1 MRLHFLGANRQV
13 TGSRHYLDVGD
24 TKILID
30 CGMFQERPYL
40 DRNWEACPVP
50 ADQIQAVI
58 LTHAHLDHCG
68 LLPKLVREGFR
79 GPVFTT
85 PASADLAELIL
96 RDSAEIQAED
106 VAFKRKRHRKEGRRP
121 KHPEVPLYTLE
132 DVQHAMRRLEPIRYG
147 QPVRI
152 SDSVSATFHDA
163 GHILGSSIVEVT
175 VSQGGAIERIVFTG
189 DLGQWNKPILRDPT
203 MLSAADFIVME
214 STYGDRDHEV
224 SEASDKEAELAAL
237 LREGMARGGN
247 IVIPSFAVGRTQ
259 EILYDIS
266 LLLEEKSVPG
276 LETVPVYI
284 DSPLGIAATQI
295 FEDSSHNYYDEE
307 ATAYQAEG
315 VKFFS
320 FSTLVI
326 AQTAEESKEI
336 NFDPRQKIIISSSGM
351 CEAGRIKHHLKHNL
365 WRADSTVLFV
375 GYQAVGTL
383 GRSILDGSKSV
394 KIFGEEIQV
403 KAAIE
408 QLEGFSGHA
417 DQAGLL
423 EWIGHF
429 PATVERVF
437 VMHGEESVCA
447 VFAGEL
453 KKRGYPAVVPGMFE
467 TYDTESFAQVPAA
480 AVREAEPAVDVLSL
494 VRARLESADEAQAAR
509 MREDLLALL
518 RRWEER

>member
-1 MRLHFLGANRQV
+1 
-13 TGSRHYLDVGD
+13 
-24 TKILID
+24 
-30 CGMFQERPYL
+30 
-40 DRNWEACPVP
+40 
-50 ADQIQAVI
+50 
-58 LTHAHLDHCG
+58 
-68 LLPKLVREGFR
+68 
-79 GPVFTT
+79 
-85 PASADLAELIL
+85 
-96 RDSAEIQAED
+96 
-106 VAFKRKRHRKEGRRP
+106 
-121 KHPEVPLYTLE
+121 
-132 DVQHAMRRLEPIRYG
+132 
-147 QPVRI
+147 
-152 SDSVSATFHDA
+152 
-163 GHILGSSIVEVT
+163 
-175 VSQGGAIERIVFTG
+175 
-189 DLGQWNKPILRDPT
+189 
-203 MLSAADFIVME
+203 
-214 STYGDRDHEV
+214 
-224 SEASDKEAELAAL
+224 
-237 LREGMARGGN
+237 
-247 IVIPSFAVGRTQ
+247 
-259 EILYDIS
+259 
-266 LLLEEKSVPG
+266 LLEEKSVPG
-276 LETVPVYI
+276 LENVPVYI
-284 DSPLGIAATQI
+284 DSPLVIAATEI

-383 GRSILDGSKSV
+383 GRSILDGRKSV

-429 PATVERVF
+429 PTTIERVF

-480 AVREAEPAVDVLSL
+480 AVSEAEPAVDVLSL
-494 VRARLESADEAQAAR
+494 VRAKLESADEEQAAR